1 MIIQLDRPL
10 CVFDLETTGLDI
22 SKDRIVQIAILKI
35 HPDGKK
41 EELNL
46 LINPEMN
53 ISESNAA
60 IHGITNEIVKDAP
73 TFKQAAKEIAEFIGE
88 SDMAG
93 YNSNKFDI
101 PVLAE
106 EFLRVEFDFDLSS
119 RKCVDVQNIFHK
131 MEQRT
136 LVAAFKFYCSKE
148 LDNAHDAM
156 ADTTATWEVFEKQ
169 IERYGNLKPNIDF
182 LSEFSKAGKLKNAD
196 FAGRLAYNEK
206 DEMVYNFGKH
216 SGKTVKEIANSE
228 PGYYGWMLEADF
240 PRYTK
245 KILFQEMEKI
255 KEEKEKKIKRI
266 LMRSFLIFKTN
277 SKNENHLHRSQFCG
291 TCQRNECSPTKEPHL
306 FFKPDTAI
314 LRTSHFYHPKFS
326 NNIHYECELVIKINK
341 VGKNIQEKFAHTYY
355 SEFTLGID
363 FTARDLQSECK
374 KSGLPWEI
382 AKGFDSSAPLSD
394 RWLKIEDYKNEIQF
408 SLTKNKKTVQEGN
421 TSQMIFS
428 FDQLICYLSKYITLK
443 KGDLIFTGT
452 PSGVGKVD
460 IGDTLE
466 AFVGNEKLLK
476 INIK

>member
-53 ISESNAA
+53 ISESNSA

-169 IERYGNLKPNIDF
+169 IERYGNLKPNIDLAF
-182 LSEFSKAGKLKNAD
+182 SRRLQSVIHYAIPNSKQRKILWRNALNGLAEISE
-196 FAGRLAYNEK
+196 
-206 DEMVYNFGKH
+206 
-216 SGKTVKEIANSE
+216 KEI
-228 PGYYGWMLEADF
+228 D
-240 PRYTK
+240 
-245 KILFQEMEKI
+245 KIAKSYEISGGSI
-255 KEEKEKKIKRI
+255 KNVIQFAWLKSK
-266 LMRSFLIFKTN
+266 
-277 SKNENHLHRSQFCG
+277 SKNTRVTLEN
-291 TCQRNECSPTKEPHL
+291 
-306 FFKPDTAI
+306 I
-314 LRTSHFYHPKFS
+314 M
-326 NNIHYECELVIKINK
+326 I
-341 VGKNIQEKFAHTYY
+341 
-355 SEFTLGID
+355 GI
-363 FTARDLQSECK
+363 RRE
-374 KSGLPWEI
+374 
-382 AKGFDSSAPLSD
+382 
-394 RWLKIEDYKNEIQF
+394 
-408 SLTKNKKTVQEGN
+408 
-421 TSQMIFS
+421 
-428 FDQLICYLSKYITLK
+428 LSK
-443 KGDLIFTGT
+443 D
-452 PSGVGKVD
+452 GKS
-460 IGDTLE
+460 
-466 AFVGNEKLLK
+466 FEK
-476 INIK
+476 